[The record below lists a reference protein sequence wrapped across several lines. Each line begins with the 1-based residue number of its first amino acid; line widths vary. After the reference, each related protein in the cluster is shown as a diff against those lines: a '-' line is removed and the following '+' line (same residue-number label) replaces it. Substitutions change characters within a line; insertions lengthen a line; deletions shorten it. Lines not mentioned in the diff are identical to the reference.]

1 MRAVRVSARGAAP
14 PYLSKESRGIPK
26 RRGLP
31 RQPHP
36 KKLLTGRTVFA
47 GCRGASPE
55 LCKRVDNSRLRLP
68 WVTLC
73 AGCVQG
79 VYNTPHRY
87 ARPVHEPC
95 TWLSM
100 ATWELSNVCT
110 ALPFAPPGCS
120 RLPASRSCRLFAL
133 AAPCAAPRL
142 MGSRRT
148 PGTGAAAP
156 PRAESKRHP
165 LGNPKIKE
173 CITCYSS
180 HSYFFNVSSCR
191 SLW

>member
-14 PYLSKESRGIPK
+14 PYLSKVSRGIPK

-47 GCRGASPE
+47 GYRGASPE

-120 RLPASRSCRLFAL
+120 RLPASRSCRLSL
-133 AAPCAAPRL
+133 SLRRPAPCPA
-142 MGSRRT
+142 SRD
-148 PGTGAAAP
+148 PGEP
-156 PRAESKRHP
+156 PEPERRRRPARRASVTAGQP
-165 LGNPKIKE
+165 QNKE

>member
-1 MRAVRVSARGAAP
+1 MGESARGAAP
-14 PYLSKESRGIPK
+14 PYLSKVSRGIPK

-55 LCKRVDNSRLRLP
+55 RCKRVDNSRLRLP

-87 ARPVHEPC
+87 ARLVHEPC

-110 ALPFAPPGCS
+110 ALPFAPPDCR
-120 RLPASRSCRLFAL
+120 RLPVSRSCRLSL
-133 AAPCAAPRL
+133 SLRRPAPRPAL
-142 MGSRRT
+142 WDPGEPPEPERRRRPARRASAIRWAT
-148 PGTGAAAP
+148 P
-156 PRAESKRHP
+156 K
-165 LGNPKIKE
+165 
-173 CITCYSS
+173 
-180 HSYFFNVSSCR
+180 
-191 SLW
+191 